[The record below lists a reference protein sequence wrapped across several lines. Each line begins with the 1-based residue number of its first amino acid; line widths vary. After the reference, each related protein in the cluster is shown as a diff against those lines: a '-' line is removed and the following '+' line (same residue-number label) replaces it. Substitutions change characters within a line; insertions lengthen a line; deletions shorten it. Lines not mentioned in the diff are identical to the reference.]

1 MRYLFFIIL
10 FVVICQFNAI
20 SSYQLIEKDKDL
32 LDDSFVTNVIS
43 SESITDILLTT
54 PVKNVNN
61 KNSRNN
67 GTSGLNTFS
76 GNVYIGDNLLPE
88 GSIFILENN
97 KENIVKKSLTEIRD
111 GYFEFKELESGT
123 YILYVIPIFDYDFF
137 YFPKYLPTY
146 SGDTYKWESSVLK
159 NLEFDQFNFSLYLLS
174 YSDPFY
180 GHEKISGRIIYDY
193 DFGGNRDIP
202 VPVILLNQ
210 SKEPMD
216 FRIAN
221 SSTGN
226 FAFNHLPT
234 GTYYLHPEIPGIK
247 TEDFKVIIEH
257 ENNANS
263 NIHFYINNESIAVES
278 NSDNEN
284 VTVMNGKY
292 INVFLNE
299 NINFPVIC
307 ELINMS
313 GKSVNK
319 NIYWSNQVRINTSTL
334 SAGIY
339 ILRVRTYDNTMI
351 KTEKLYINNY

>member
-20 SSYQLIEKDKDL
+20 SSYQVVEKDIGQL
-32 LDDSFVTNVIS
+32 NNSFVTNFIS
-43 SESITDILLTT
+43 SESITDLLLTT
-54 PVKNVNN
+54 PVKNEN
-61 KNSRNN
+61 KRNS
-67 GTSGLNTFS
+67 GKHDLNTFN
-76 GNVYIGDNLLPE
+76 GNIYIGDNLLPE
-88 GSIFILENN
+88 GSIFLLENN
-97 KENIVKKSLTEIRD
+97 KGNIVKKRFSGIRD
-111 GYFEFKELESGT
+111 GYFEFKELEAGS
-123 YILYVIPIFDYDFF
+123 YILYVIPIFEYDFF

-146 SGDTYKWESSVLK
+146 FGDTYKWENSVLK
-159 NLEFDQFNFSLYLLS
+159 NLEFDQFNFSYYLLS

-180 GHEKISGRIIYDY
+180 GHENISGRIIYDF
-193 DFGGNRDIP
+193 DFGGSRDIP

-216 FRIAN
+216 FRIVN

-257 ENNANS
+257 DNNANY
-263 NIHFYINNESIAVES
+263 NIHFHINNESIAVEG
-278 NSDNEN
+278 NNDIEHGA
-284 VTVMNGKY
+284 VMNGKY

-319 NIYWSNQVRINTSTL
+319 NIYWSNEVCINTSSI